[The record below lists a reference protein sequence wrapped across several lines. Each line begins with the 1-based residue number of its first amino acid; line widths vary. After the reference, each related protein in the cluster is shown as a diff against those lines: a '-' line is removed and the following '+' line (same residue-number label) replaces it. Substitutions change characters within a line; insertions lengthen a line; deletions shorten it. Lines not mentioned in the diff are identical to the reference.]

1 MIWQKD
7 GPGKGVK
14 ACVCP
19 GVLKPR
25 ELGKGV
31 LSSVEGGALER
42 TGEEAGKRRKDGDC
56 ARKSRSILPAIV
68 CEQTR
73 DMKSPP
79 C

>member
-7 GPGKGVK
+7 GPGKGVE

-31 LSSVEGGALER
+31 LSSVEGGALGR
-42 TGEEAGKRRKDGDC
+42 AG
-56 ARKSRSILPAIV
+56 
-68 CEQTR
+68 
-73 DMKSPP
+73 
-79 C
+79 

>member
-31 LSSVEGGALER
+31 LSSEEGGALER

-56 ARKSRSILPAIV
+56 ARKSRSFLPAVI